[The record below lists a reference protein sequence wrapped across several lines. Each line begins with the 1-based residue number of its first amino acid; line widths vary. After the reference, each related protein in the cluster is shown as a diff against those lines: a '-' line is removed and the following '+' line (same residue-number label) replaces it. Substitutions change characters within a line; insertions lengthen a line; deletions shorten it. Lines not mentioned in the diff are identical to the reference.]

1 MENFTAYN
9 PTSLH
14 FGKDV
19 TDQLGEVISNYGK
32 RILLMYGK
40 GSIKRN
46 GIYDMVMSQLNS
58 INAEVFEYSGIKSNP
73 VVDDVYEATEYGMKH
88 NVNVILSVGGGSVL
102 DSAKITSLS
111 LANKVDTWDLMKRK
125 IEPKTKI
132 PVVSVL
138 TLAATGSEM
147 NGAAVLQNH
156 GTKEKIGL
164 VHSLNY
170 PNHSFLDP
178 QFTYSVSKE
187 YTAYGIADLM
197 AHTFESFYGG
207 GTASLSDRFV
217 EAINKEAMEYGPKV
231 LKEPKNYEY
240 RANIMWAATNALNG
254 LCDRGRTIGDWGTHA
269 IGHILSFLYDTPH
282 GATLTIASLAW
293 MKLQKERIPER
304 VAKLGEHLFG
314 TTTADE
320 TIQNLSK
327 FFKSIDCPVKLADI
341 NIKKEQKEEI
351 LELMNRNKVNG
362 LVHELTD
369 EDREKIV
376 DLMYEE

>member
-9 PTSLH
+9 PTKLH
-14 FGKDV
+14 FGKNV
-19 TDQLGEVISNYGK
+19 VNELGEVVAEYGK
-32 RILLMYGK
+32 RVLLMYGK
-40 GSIKRN
+40 GSIKKN
-46 GIYDMVMSQLNS
+46 GIYDQVVDQLKS
-58 INAEVFEYSGIKSNP
+58 VNAEVFEYPGIKSNP
-73 VVDDVYEATEYGMKH
+73 VVDDVYEATEMGVKN
-88 NVNVILSVGGGSVL
+88 NVNAILSVGGGSVL

-111 LANKVDTWDLMKRK
+111 IANKVDTWDLMKRK
-125 IEPKTKI
+125 IEPKSKI
-132 PVVSVL
+132 PVIAVL

-156 GTKEKIGL
+156 ETKEKIGL

-217 EAINKEAMEYGPKV
+217 EAICKEAMEYGPKV

-293 MKLQKERIPER
+293 MRFQKQHIPDRIAR
-304 VAKLGEHLFG
+304 LGEHLFG
-314 TTTADE
+314 THTPDE
-320 TIQNLSK
+320 TINNLEN
-327 FFKSIDCPVKLADI
+327 FFRTIDCPVKLSDI
-341 NIKKEQKEEI
+341 NKTPENKDEI

-362 LVHELTD
+362 
-369 EDREKIV
+369 
-376 DLMYEE
+376 